1 MIYSRNIKNENIR
14 NKAIT
19 TLSALANKSIEVS
32 KINMF
37 LFQML
42 NLRKKQINQNKILLT
57 IFSSYEKNSNGNIKK
72 AIKNELLNYNQNLK
86 QSNESLQNEI
96 NQKKENYRRNT
107 MLLEEKNKQQQNV
120 LEALKETNFILENKL
135 KEKESLILII
145 NELLCDIVLDLDNS
159 EILQDINEEYFKSKE
174 EGKQIIE
181 NTLLL
186 NNEYY
191 NEYLIYKS
199 MKFNKTKNRIYKL
212 IKKKEELDLYN
223 KIISNKVSTENENK
237 NKNIIYSKN
246 FLINDENINSRND
259 IISPTDVTTE
269 NTIFNMNDDSLY
281 FDTDEQIDIEFPEND
296 FSSCYLSS
304 KSLGNSSDVKKKIIV
319 PPLDLKLIKYNLDYR
334 VFSIG
339 EKSLSR
345 NIEND
350 ITTEIKKIKTKI
362 KSYIRQNKNLEKKCQ
377 KYENKIKHIAC
388 FLYSNS
394 KNNNLEK
401 NNNSEN
407 K

>member
-1 MIYSRNIKNENIR
+1 MKKKFNINFKKE
-14 NKAIT
+14 
-19 TLSALANKSIEVS
+19 IE
-32 KINMF
+32 
-37 LFQML
+37 
-42 NLRKKQINQNKILLT
+42 
-57 IFSSYEKNSNGNIKK
+57 
-72 AIKNELLNYNQNLK
+72 NELLNYNKNLK
-86 QSNESLQNEI
+86 QSNESLRNEI
-96 NQKKENYRRNT
+96 NKMKEKYRNNS
-107 MLLEEKNKQQQNV
+107 MLLEENNKQQQII
-120 LEALKETNFILENKL
+120 LETLKETNFILENKL
-135 KEKESLILII
+135 KEKEALILNI
-145 NELLCDIVLDLDNS
+145 NELLCDMVLDLDNI
-159 EILQDINEEYFKSKE
+159 EIIKGINEDFFGNKE
-174 EGKQIIE
+174 EAKQTIE

-191 NEYLIYKS
+191 HEYLIYKS
-199 MKFNKTKNRIYKL
+199 MKYNKTKNRINEL
-212 IKKKEELDLYN
+212 IKKKKELEQNNCNNSKDN
-223 KIISNKVSTENENK
+223 VFSENGK
-237 NKNIIYSKN
+237 KNIIYPKN
-246 FLINDENINSRND
+246 NPINEDNENSSND
-259 IISPTDVTTE
+259 IIIPTDVTTE
-269 NTIFNMNDDSLY
+269 NSIFNMNDDSLY

>member
-1 MIYSRNIKNENIR
+1 MLYSRNKKKENIK
-14 NKAIT
+14 NKAIA
-19 TLSALANKSIEVS
+19 TLSVLANKTIDESNKNS
-32 KINMF
+32 F
-37 LFQML
+37 LFQMC
-42 NLRKKQINQNKILLT
+42 NLRKNHINQNKNLLT
-57 IFSSYEKNSNGNIKK
+57 TFSSYEKKFNINFKK
-72 AIKNELLNYNQNLK
+72 EIENELLNYNKNLK
-86 QSNESLQNEI
+86 QSNESLRNEI
-96 NQKKENYRRNT
+96 NKMKEKYRNNS
-107 MLLEEKNKQQQNV
+107 MLLEENNKQQQII
-120 LEALKETNFILENKL
+120 LETLKETNFILENKL
-135 KEKESLILII
+135 KEKEALILNI
-145 NELLCDIVLDLDNS
+145 NELLCDMVLDLDNI
-159 EILQDINEEYFKSKE
+159 EIIKGINEDFFGNKE
-174 EGKQIIE
+174 EAKQTIE
-181 NTLLL
+181 NILLL

-191 NEYLIYKS
+191 HEYLIYKS
-199 MKFNKTKNRIYKL
+199 MKYNKTKNRIYEL
-212 IKKKEELDLYN
+212 IKKKKELEQNNCNNSKDN
-223 KIISNKVSTENENK
+223 VFSENGK
-237 NKNIIYSKN
+237 KNIIYPKN
-246 FLINDENINSRND
+246 NPINEDNENSSND
-259 IISPTDVTTE
+259 IIIPTDVTTE
-269 NTIFNMNDDSLY
+269 NSIFNMNDDSLY